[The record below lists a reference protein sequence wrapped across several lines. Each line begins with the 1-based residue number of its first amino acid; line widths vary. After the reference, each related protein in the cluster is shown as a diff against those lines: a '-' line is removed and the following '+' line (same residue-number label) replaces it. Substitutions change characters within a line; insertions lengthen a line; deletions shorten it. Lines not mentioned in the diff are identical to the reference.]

1 VRTRHARNVRV
12 WPEAS
17 YGWRPAD
24 VKYRWNWTFP
34 IAISPHDHTHVY
46 AGSQFVHMT
55 TDGGAS
61 WKVISPDLTR
71 NDTTHQ
77 QSSGGV
83 STDNLMTFDGANLLA
98 IAESPLEA
106 GVIWTGSNDGLVQVT
121 RDGGAHWSN
130 VTPNIAK
137 LPAWAKIVN
146 IEPSHFDKGAA
157 YVAVDAHE
165 LDDLTPYIY
174 KTTDYGK
181 TWRKISDTFPRSAF
195 SFVHAVCEDPV
206 RRGLLYAGT
215 ENGLFVSF
223 DDGGRWVPLQT
234 SLPHAPVVWIT
245 VQPHFHDLVV
255 ATYGRGFWILDDVG
269 PLEQVDAPALARRAT
284 LFPPRPAYRFRE
296 VQGVVRA
303 PGSAI
308 QAQNPPYGADLT
320 YALSA
325 ALADTATSPDTTRR
339 QRQARIVILTAGG
352 DTVRTLEATRQL
364 GLNRVWW
371 DLRYASPTT
380 PRLRTPPPGKPFV
393 RLDPTGTRPLV
404 AWDLDLSTR
413 GPLVPPGTYTV
424 RVTVGDTTLS
434 QPLTVLKDPNTTAT
448 DADVAAQTQLTTAI
462 RVEQD
467 SVARMIN
474 RLEWVRRQLQDLAG
488 QVRGDSTIAHDSAAR
503 RVGRLADS
511 LDRKGQ
517 AIEAVLFDVHL
528 TGAREDAFRNPT
540 QLYERLAALQSDV
553 AENSSDFAPTTQ
565 QAAVHDLFRQRIAD
579 ASVRFAD
586 FMTKDL
592 PAFSAELRGASLK
605 DVIAAYPGLAPA
617 VGPGGSEP

>member
-1 VRTRHARNVRV
+1 
-12 WPEAS
+12 
-17 YGWRPAD
+17 
-24 VKYRWNWTFP
+24 
-34 IAISPHDHTHVY
+34 
-46 AGSQFVHMT
+46 
-55 TDGGAS
+55 
-61 WKVISPDLTR
+61 
-71 NDTTHQ
+71 
-77 QSSGGV
+77 
-83 STDNLMTFDGANLLA
+83 
-98 IAESPLEA
+98 
-106 GVIWTGSNDGLVQVT
+106 
-121 RDGGAHWSN
+121 
-130 VTPNIAK
+130 
-137 LPAWAKIVN
+137 
-146 IEPSHFDKGAA
+146 
-157 YVAVDAHE
+157 
-165 LDDLTPYIY
+165 
-174 KTTDYGK
+174 
-181 TWRKISDTFPRSAF
+181 
-195 SFVHAVCEDPV
+195 
-206 RRGLLYAGT
+206 
-215 ENGLFVSF
+215 
-223 DDGGRWVPLQT
+223 
-234 SLPHAPVVWIT
+234 
-245 VQPHFHDLVV
+245 VV

-269 PLEQVDAPALARRAT
+269 PLEQLDAAALARRAT